1 MSVIACKRIGAVA
14 AGLGLWI
21 VPAALGQTPAMDR
34 VPAGAPVI
42 VTVPNLAKLEA
53 AFALM
58 EKTFGI
64 DPKEGPLADFK
75 IHETLALD
83 GINKEGS
90 LALAV
95 VAGEGGEVDFEAE
108 DPQVVL
114 IVPVTD
120 YAKFAAA
127 GGADPQGPVGEW
139 NAFEDGEPAFC
150 KNIGN
155 GFAAVGS
162 DRALVEAF
170 KGTPGNSASHV
181 KLMGAN
187 GRAVLDSSLLTV
199 VTDLQALAPQ
209 IKEGFDG
216 AKERLEGMAQM
227 AGRADAGSTGAAID
241 ALGEAFTRDGQA
253 GVFGFSA
260 AESGLSVN
268 LAAQFKEGTET
279 AGYFNAKGKAASLL
293 ERVPNHPN
301 QAYLFAAAMDTASP
315 ALKKALKTFYA
326 EKAGGDGAAPE
337 GITQTLLKTLDTL
350 DGGALVLGNPPGGVM
365 TGLFTS
371 TSIYARTRDASVY
384 TAVFKESLA
393 GMNGKTVQGFTYQTS
408 YNPKAKTVGSVSA
421 DQWSMRMEV
430 DPNDPNAQQ
439 SMMAMGMMF
448 GMDGGPTGYLAPVDG
463 GVVTTFSSNTQL
475 LEQAVSASKGG
486 GLTTDAGVKSVQ
498 GALPADRTFEGYFGV
513 KSLLEMFIGFA
524 AMMGGA
530 PEVDVPQD
538 LPPIGFGGTTTD
550 GGVRLVVFAPTQ
562 VLTTI
567 KKFSEAGENMGEG
580 PQEGAGQ
587 PRF

>member
-1 MSVIACKRIGAVA
+1 MSVIACKRMGAVA

-83 GINKEGS
+83 GINKDGS

-108 DPQVVL
+108 DPQVIL

-120 YAKFAAA
+120 YARFAAA

-187 GRAVLDSSLLTV
+187 GRAVLDTSLLTV

-216 AKERLEGMAQM
+216 AKGQLEGMAQM
-227 AGRADAGSTGAAID
+227 AGQADAGSTGAAID
-241 ALGEAFTRDGQA
+241 ALGEALTRDGQA
-253 GVFGFSA
+253 GVFGFTA

-268 LAAQFKEGTET
+268 LAAQFREGTET

-293 ERVPNHPN
+293 ERVPN
-301 QAYLFAAAMDTASP
+301 QAYLFAAAIDTASP
-315 ALKKALKTFYA
+315 ALKQALKTVYA
-326 EKAGGDGAAPE
+326 RAEADGDGAPE
-337 GITQTLLKTLDTL
+337 GITQALLKTLDTL
-350 DGGALVLGNPPGGVM
+350 DGGAFVLGNPPGGVM

-371 TSIYARTRDASVY
+371 SSMYARTRDPSAF
-384 TAVFKESLA
+384 TAVFKKAVDS
-393 GMNGKTVQGFTYQTS
+393 MNGKTVQGFTYQTS
-408 YNPKAKTVGSVSA
+408 YKPKEKTVGGVSA
-421 DQWSMRMEV
+421 DQWSIRMQV

-439 SMMAMGMMF
+439 SMMAMNMMF
-448 GMDGGPTGYLAPVDG
+448 GMDLGPSGYLAPVDG
-463 GVVTTFSSNTQL
+463 GLVTTFSSSTQL

-498 GALPADRTFEGYFGV
+498 GALPADRTIEGYFGV
-513 KSLLEMFIGFA
+513 KSLLEIFIGFA

-530 PEVDVPQD
+530 PEIDVPQD

-567 KKFSEAGENMGEG
+567 RKFAEAGENMGEG